1 MKVLRMLRTKSL
13 LIFAAAGAAL
23 LLVGC
28 QTTSTVDDLL
38 EGRKID
44 YPSEENQTA
53 QALQLPPDILSD
65 IEPVGDSIALSEYQI
80 SQVPDL
86 QAIEVAEESK
96 VIAVRYRR
104 SGNIRWVET
113 DLSPEAL
120 WAQVRYFWQEVLQF
134 PVAEEKPRLGIME
147 TDWLDLR
154 KRLESPGLLGNWLSG
169 ILNQLED
176 SGVRDRFISRI
187 ERNESGGADV
197 FITHRNVAA
206 QFSGRDSL
214 FSGYEPLPANPELE
228 IEMLRRLMLHLAE
241 QGDTRDPDAQAP
253 DDIDEAVA
261 DAEQAGTARPFQ
273 HEDDILWVDKPFLE
287 SWQYVQ
293 IGLERGG
300 FSIEDR
306 DFTDRWII
314 IQHSGGPETDEIFG
328 KVEGGFL
335 NKLFGDEK
343 PILRDIIITFEP
355 VDAAR
360 TKITL
365 SAPEDED
372 ELTPIQ
378 ASVLLEL
385 LAQNLP

>member
-1 MKVLRMLRTKSL
+1 MHLIIKLLCVCCVLVAGGL
-13 LIFAAAGAAL
+13 LA
-23 LLVGC
+23 GC
-28 QTTSTVDDLL
+28 QTSSTVEDLL

-44 YPSEENQTA
+44 YPKEENQEA
-53 QALQLPPDILSD
+53 RNLQFPPDLLSD
-65 IEPVGDSIALSEYQI
+65 IEPIKDSIALSEYQI

-86 QAIEVAEESK
+86 EAVEVAEESQ

-104 SGNIRWVET
+104 NGNVRWVET

-120 WAQVRYFWQEVLQF
+120 WSRVRLFWSDVLLF
-134 PVAEEKPRLGIME
+134 PLEQEKPRLGIME
-147 TDWLDLR
+147 TEWLDLR
-154 KRLESPGLLGNWLSG
+154 KRLESPGLLGDFLSG
-169 ILNQLED
+169 IINNLED
-176 SGVRDRFISRI
+176 SGVRDKFISRI

-197 FITHRNVAA
+197 FITHRNLSA

-214 FSGYEPLPANPELE
+214 FSGFEAQPSDPALE
-228 IEMLRRLMLHLAE
+228 IEMLRRLMLYLAKE
-241 QGDTRDPDAQAP
+241 
-253 DDIDEAVA
+253 DIESEASGEISQSIADEEAA
-261 DAEQAGTARPFQ
+261 SESKPYT
-273 HEDDILWVDKPFLE
+273 HEGETLWIDKSLLE

-306 DFTDRWII
+306 DFTESWII

-328 KVEGGFL
+328 KVESGFL

-343 PILRDIIITFEP
+343 PVLRDIVITFVP
-355 VDAAR
+355 VEDDR

-372 ELTPIQ
+372 ELTPAQ
-378 ASVLLEL
+378 ASVILEL